1 MSELAVQG
9 CTFKISSTAGSISAT
24 SLATT
29 TTPSNKDFAKN
40 KGIFFDKL
48 TVNISGA
55 TITPATPV
63 AGTTNSGVLASGSI
77 DISGTA
83 SNILDSNEKSALQKG
98 DKNTKTFSFI
108 FTLTPTPPPPSPPTT
123 SVDFPVTVEI
133 DDAGQTSVIA
143 L

>member
-9 CTFKISSTAGSISAT
+9 CTFKISSTAGSISAV

-29 TTPSNKDFAKN
+29 SQPSSVNLVNN

-48 TVNISGA
+48 TVNITTA
-55 TITPATPV
+55 TITPSTPI
-63 AGTTNSGVLASGSI
+63 AGTTNTGILASDSI

-83 SNILDSNEKSALQKG
+83 SNILDSNGKEALQKG
-98 DKNTKTFSFI
+98 DNNTKTCSFV
-108 FTLTPTPPPPSPPTT
+108 FTLTPTPSSPPYTT
-123 SVDFPVTVEI
+123 NVDLPVKVEI
-133 DDAGQTSVIA
+133 DSSGQTDVKA

>member
-29 TTPSNKDFAKN
+29 TTPSDKDFAEN

-55 TITPATPV
+55 TITPSVPV

-83 SNILDSNEKSALQKG
+83 SNVLDSNEKSALQKG
-98 DKNTKTFSFI
+98 DKNTKTFSFV
-108 FTLTPTPPPPSPPTT
+108 FTLTPTPPSPPYTT
-123 SVDFPVTVEI
+123 NKDFPVTVEI
-133 DDAGQTSVIA
+133 DDAGQTSSIA

>member
-9 CTFKISSTAGSISAT
+9 RRFKISSTAGSISAV

-29 TTPSNKDFAKN
+29 TQPSNKNFADN

-48 TVNISGA
+48 TVNITTA
-55 TITPATPV
+55 TITPSVPV
-63 AGTTNSGVLASGSI
+63 AGTTNSGILASGSI

-83 SNILDSNEKSALQKG
+83 DNILDSNGKKALQKG
-98 DKNTKTFSFI
+98 DKTTKTFSFV
-108 FTLTPTPPPPSPPTT
+108 FTLTPTPPSPPYTT
-123 SVDFPVTVEI
+123 SVDLPVTVEI
-133 DDAGQTSVIA
+133 DDAGQTDVIA